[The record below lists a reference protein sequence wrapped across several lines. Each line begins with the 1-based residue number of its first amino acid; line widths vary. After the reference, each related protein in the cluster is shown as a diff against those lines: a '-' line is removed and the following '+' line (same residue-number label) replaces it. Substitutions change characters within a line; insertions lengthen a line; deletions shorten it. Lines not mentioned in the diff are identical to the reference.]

1 VTASRSSKT
10 NWTTRL
16 PPPTNW
22 WTYKNSKWGTCQS
35 SIPGYETRA
44 VGVIFGG
51 FPSLVADGLYAAQFT
66 EANSTDSLTGDNI
79 YTLTFRASDGATLPA
94 DGTQPPLMLKADGS
108 QVGFWSLT
116 IYQPGNGEAACP
128 CLSQASVLNTHYS
141 QALTD
146 VVSIN
151 SKTGSI
157 TAKVPD
163 GATLVASSP
172 VLFGDT
178 AAEYGLQPKVAYF
191 IVNAPVVSGDT
202 VTFQVSSTW
211 IQRLSTAAGDPGTP
225 VQYSGEAGPVA
236 ILTDGV
242 SPLTYGIVQPV
253 SQLGSSEINGGLLRQ
268 NADGSGNPDGTY
280 TIWLA
285 PVLPT
290 GAFIENWIPTP
301 SQKALAALYPDAK
314 VLNSKIW
321 PVFRIYAGQ
330 AGSAPP
336 SILPCPECPSSE
348 TVGGDQSGSTF
359 PNDSRSATCRFPLI
373 QKLPPPQP

>member
-1 VTASRSSKT
+1 MWSRS
-10 NWTTRL
+10 TRRPDPSPL
-16 PPPTNW
+16 RCPMAQP
-22 WTYKNSKWGTCQS
+22 S
-35 SIPGYETRA
+35 SRA
-44 VGVIFGG
+44 ALC
-51 FPSLVADGLYAAQFT
+51 SLAIRQ
-66 EANSTDSLTGDNI
+66 
-79 YTLTFRASDGATLPA
+79 
-94 DGTQPPLMLKADGS
+94 
-108 QVGFWSLT
+108 
-116 IYQPGNGEAACP
+116 
-128 CLSQASVLNTHYS
+128 LNT
-141 QALTD
+141 D
-146 VVSIN
+146 C
-151 SKTGSI
+151 
-157 TAKVPD
+157 
-163 GATLVASSP
+163 SP
-172 VLFGDT
+172 RSRT
-178 AAEYGLQPKVAYF
+178 
-191 IVNAPVVSGDT
+191 S
-202 VTFQVSSTW
+202 SSTH
-211 IQRLSTAAGDPGTP
+211 QLSAATRSRSKFRPRGSNDFPLPRGIPAHLFSTP
-225 VQYSGEAGPVA
+225 VRLDPLA

-348 TVGGDQSGSTF
+348 TVGGDQSGSPF